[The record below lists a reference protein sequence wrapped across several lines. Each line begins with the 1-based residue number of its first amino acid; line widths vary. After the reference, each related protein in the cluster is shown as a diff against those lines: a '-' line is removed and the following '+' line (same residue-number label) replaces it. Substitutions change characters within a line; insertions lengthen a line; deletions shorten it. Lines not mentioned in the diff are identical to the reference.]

1 MSCCLKKISKALY
14 NLSIT
19 EDQVDATTAENG
31 KPFTLYHEDMDN
43 VTFCTIRPPYQ
54 STVLRRNFQDST
66 MPSEIDSTQ
75 IIR

>member
-1 MSCCLKKISKALY
+1 MSCCIQKINKALY
-14 NLSIT
+14 NLSIS
-19 EDQVDATTAENG
+19 EEQVDATTAENG

-54 STVLRRNFQDST
+54 STMLRRNFQDST
-66 MPSEIDSTQ
+66 VPSEIDSTQ

>member
-1 MSCCLKKISKALY
+1 MSCCIQKINKAFY
-14 NLSIT
+14 NLSIS
-19 EDQVDATTAENG
+19 EEQVDATTAENG

-54 STVLRRNFQDST
+54 STMLRRNFKDST

>member
-1 MSCCLKKISKALY
+1 MNCCIQKINQALN

-19 EDQVDATTAENG
+19 EEQVDATTAENG
-31 KPFTLYHEDMDN
+31 EPFTLYHEDMDN

-54 STVLRRNFQDST
+54 STMLRRNFQDST